1 MIGDGIE
8 RPPGERDD
16 LARSYHR
23 GPRPVE
29 RLSMSRLC
37 SALRQRTSIVGAPL
51 GFIEEKGRVG

>member
-8 RPPGERDD
+8 RLPGERDD

-37 SALRQRTSIVGAPL
+37 SALRQRTSIAALPWDSL
-51 GFIEEKGRVG
+51 KRKAA